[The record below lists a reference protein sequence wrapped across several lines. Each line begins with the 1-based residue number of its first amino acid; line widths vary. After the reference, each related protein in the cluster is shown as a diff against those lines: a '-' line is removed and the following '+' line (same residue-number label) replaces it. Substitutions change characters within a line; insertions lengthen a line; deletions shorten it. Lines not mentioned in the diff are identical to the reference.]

1 MDSSK
6 KSLTAPISLTG
17 VRAMF
22 SIATLSRGRAPLAVC
37 LAVLLLGFA
46 ALEIRAQ
53 EEPTRLDELVVSD
66 GEVQFG
72 FFVSGRCIRINGST
86 IGGVYY
92 FVHSSKWQ
100 RRSGAGSP
108 WGDIPGTEETDALCA
123 FSPES
128 EGEYRLVADMT
139 VGDERGF
146 YKSNTLFDPEPG
158 QVTGVRVAEGVEQL
172 TVSWNEITDSG
183 PGWNGAESYVVEWKS
198 GSENYSFRRRHR
210 VDGGSIT
217 SYTITGLTTGTA
229 YTVRVSAKLA
239 STTGGFPHDGKPS
252 DEVTATPRA
261 MTGTDPAPA
270 DQAAF
275 DDLVVGQRL
284 INEDDPDPFYY
295 WEFVAAGR
303 FEVGAGAE
311 TVTGSYS
318 YANTG
323 VNTGDLVFNPD
334 DEESFTAHLV
344 FTSTTTGT
352 AAATDT
358 DGESFQFNW
367 RLIPIPDPLT
377 TLYFPDYADGAGWS
391 VQLAVSNINT
401 TENAAVLVAAYDR
414 EGQEIGVFFAV
425 EDPKDTFTLVDDFEI
440 PPLGTLVLK
449 SAGPHADP
457 AREFRRGWIVVK
469 TDTASVSGLLTYRN
483 AETGVEVSVEP
494 VELGNHFA
502 LFVEES
508 SGIGTGLAIFK
519 PDPSSKIEFRIYGE
533 DGINPLGEEFV
544 THPVEGRTFQQAT
557 LSIPRWFDVDGID
570 TEFLK
575 DFRGILLLRA
585 EDDSLFAP
593 IGIRFG
599 KRGESLSAVPVIPVT
614 SVPESPAQLAPADQA
629 AFDDIAVG
637 KRALSDFPNYY
648 TDFISPGR
656 FRETEGSDI
665 WTGSYTYRNTG
676 SDTGT
681 VTFNYDDGDRCTT
694 SLTFDST
701 TSGTSTYTCNDG
713 TSGSSNW
720 RLVEIPSG

>member
-1 MDSSK
+1 MK
-6 KSLTAPISLTG
+6 NQISLSG
-17 VRAMF
+17 MC
-22 SIATLSRGRAPLAVC
+22 LA
-37 LAVLLLGFA
+37 AVLLLA
-46 ALEIRAQ
+46 
-53 EEPTRLDELVVSD
+53 
-66 GEVQFG
+66 
-72 FFVSGRCIRINGST
+72 
-86 IGGVYY
+86 
-92 FVHSSKWQ
+92 
-100 RRSGAGSP
+100 AGSP
-108 WGDIPGTEETDALCA
+108 PLQAQARTAPEDEQA
-123 FSPES
+123 F
-128 EGEYRLVADMT
+128 
-139 VGDERGF
+139 
-146 YKSNTLFDPEPG
+146 
-158 QVTGVRVAEGVEQL
+158 
-172 TVSWNEITDSG
+172 
-183 PGWNGAESYVVEWKS
+183 
-198 GSENYSFRRRHR
+198 HR
-210 VDGGSIT
+210 
-217 SYTITGLTTGTA
+217 
-229 YTVRVSAKLA
+229 
-239 STTGGFPHDGKPS
+239 
-252 DEVTATPRA
+252 
-261 MTGTDPAPA
+261 
-270 DQAAF
+270 
-275 DDLVVGQRL
+275 LVVGQRM
-284 INEDDPDPFYY
+284 INTDDLDPFYY
-295 WEFVAAGR
+295 LEFVAAGR
-303 FEVGAGAE
+303 FESGAGAE

-323 VNTGDLVFNPD
+323 VNTGDLVLNPDNEID
-334 DEESFTAHLV
+334 DEESVTVHLL
-344 FTSTTTGT
+344 FTSTTAGT
-352 AAATDT
+352 AAGTDT
-358 DGESFQFNW
+358 DGESVQSNW

-414 EGQEIGVFFAV
+414 EGQEIVSFFAT
-425 EDPKDTFTLVDDFEI
+425 EDISERTTTLISTFEI
-440 PPLGTLVLK
+440 PPLGTRVLK
-449 SAGPHADP
+449 SSGAHADP
-457 AREFRRGWIVVK
+457 EREFRRGWIVVK

-483 AETGVEVSVEP
+483 AETGVEVSVEL

-544 THPVEGRTFQQAT
+544 THPVEGRTFQQAA
-557 LSIPRWFDVDGID
+557 LSIPRWFAVGGVD
-570 TEFLK
+570 TEFLSEWK
-575 DFRGILLLRA
+575 TDPYENFRGLLFLRA
-585 EDDSLFAP
+585 EDGALFAP
-593 IGIRFG
+593 TGIRFG
-599 KRGESLSAVPVIPVT
+599 RRGGSLSAVPVIRVT
-614 SVPESPAQLAPADQA
+614 GEDGIDDGDMPSTLAPADQA